1 MFPNLTN
8 NHVVATLVE
17 RDFLIGSAVLF
28 NSLWANGFRGR
39 FIVGFRDTEGMPSRL
54 RESMMNANV
63 DSCSIEWHKISTPTH
78 FTNYKSIFLR
88 DLLAGDAAIEKVTY
102 LDPDVVSTCPWSWM
116 DSWCENGPTMC
127 ADVNW
132 WMPGNHPIR
141 WTWKPF
147 IADAGFGNAKN
158 IDLYLNG
165 GFVSVH
171 RRDAC
176 FLGRWQAFTEVA
188 LRSQASIPTSG
199 EIGAW
204 RFGGREKPFHT
215 PDQDA
220 LNMAAMSWE
229 EGICLFGPDAMGF
242 APGISLFPHGLGAA
256 KPWRRKYFSDALRGR
271 PPRLVDK
278 EFWKHAD
285 FPLRAFSGLEI
296 AVKRLAI
303 VLAAAIGR
311 FYRRS

>member
-1 MFPNLTN
+1 MPSNSIN
-8 NHVVATLVE
+8 SHVVATLVE
-17 RDFLIGSAVLF
+17 RDFLIGSVVLF

-39 FIVGFRDTEGMPSRL
+39 FIVGFRGLEGMPQQL
-54 RESMMNANV
+54 RETVTNSRV
-63 DSCSIEWHKISTPTH
+63 EGCSIKLLKLSTPIH
-78 FTNYKSIFLR
+78 FTNYKSTFLS
-88 DLLAGDAAIEKVTY
+88 DLLEGDGSIEKVTY

-132 WMPGNHPIR
+132 WMPGNHPTR
-141 WTWKPF
+141 WTWKRF
-147 IADAGFGNAKN
+147 IGEAGFGSAKS

-171 RRDAC
+171 RRDAS
-176 FLGRWQAFTEVA
+176 FLRRWQVFTDIA

-229 EGICLFGPDAMGF
+229 EGISLFGPDAMGF
-242 APGISLFPHGLGAA
+242 APGIRLVPHALGAG
-256 KPWRRKYFSDALRGR
+256 KPWRRSYLSDALRGR
-271 PPRLVDK
+271 SPRYVDRV
-278 EFWKHAD
+278 FWSNALK
-285 FPLRAFSGLEI
+285 PLPI
-296 AVKRLAI
+296 AASRRVLVKRLSLS
-303 VLAAAIGR
+303 LASGLGR
-311 FYRRS
+311 VYRRS